1 MSASPTAPEL
11 GATSQATP
19 SERGGPSALPPWP
32 PWTAPLALVLG
43 LVLAALGGLLVDI
56 PALLFGVRLGSGR
69 LPPGLQIADT
79 FVQDV
84 GFVAAGVLIAGWG
97 GRQVRAWQFGLRPTP
112 WRRAVGGV
120 LALYAAFV
128 AFSAVWA
135 AALDVHAKEKV
146 LDQLGANRNAALLV
160 GAAVLTTV
168 VAPICE
174 EFLFRGFI
182 FTALRTWSGPWVAA
196 VLTGALFGAVHAQ
209 SAPVALLVP
218 LGALGFGLCIL
229 YWRTGSLYPCIAAHC
244 VNNSLAFGTLEGW
257 SWQIPILVVCAL
269 SAVGLL
275 GLGLRRTGLLAL
287 PVTAPAPAPAPAAS

>member
-1 MSASPTAPEL
+1 MFASPTAPEQAARSPGTPGPGGDP
-11 GATSQATP
+11 GAP
-19 SERGGPSALPPWP
+19 SSWP
-32 PWTAPLALVLG
+32 FWTAPLALLLG
-43 LVLAALGGLLVDI
+43 LMLAALGGLLIDI
-56 PALLFGVRLGSGR
+56 PALAFGVHVGSGR

-79 FVQDV
+79 FVQDI
-84 GFVAAGVLIAGWG
+84 GFVAAALLIAGWG
-97 GRQVRAWQFGLRPTP
+97 GRRVRAWQFGLRATP

-120 LALYAAFV
+120 LALYLAFV

-135 AALDVHAKEKV
+135 AALNVHAKEKV
-146 LDQLGANRNAALLV
+146 LEQLGANRNAALLL
-160 GAAVLTTV
+160 GAAALTTV

-182 FTALRTWSGPWVAA
+182 FTALRNWSGPWVAA

-218 LGALGFGLCIL
+218 LGVLGFGLCIL

-244 VNNSLAFGTLEGW
+244 INNSLAFGTLEGW
-257 SWQIPILVVCAL
+257 SWQIPVLLVCAL
-269 SAVGLL
+269 GSVGLL

-287 PVTAPAPAPAPAAS
+287 PAPAAS

>member
-1 MSASPTAPEL
+1 MSVSPTAPER
-11 GATSQATP
+11 AAASQATP
-19 SERGGPSALPPWP
+19 RGRGGPSALPTWS

-43 LVLAALGGLLVDI
+43 LMLAALGGLLIDI
-56 PALLFGVRLGSGR
+56 PALLFGVHVGSGR

-84 GFVAAGVLIAGWG
+84 GFVAAAVLIAGWG
-97 GRQVRAWQFGLRPTP
+97 GRQARAWQFGLRATP
-112 WRRAVGGV
+112 WRRAVVGV

-135 AALDVHAKEKV
+135 VALNVHAKEKV
-146 LDQLGANRNAALLV
+146 LDQLGANRNAALLL
-160 GAAVLTTV
+160 GAAALTTV

-182 FTALRTWSGPWVAA
+182 FTALRNWSGPWVAA
-196 VLTGALFGAVHAQ
+196 VLTGVLFGAVHAQ

-244 VNNSLAFGTLEGW
+244 INNSLAFGTLEGW
-257 SWQIPILVVCAL
+257 SWQIPVLVVCAL
-269 SAVGLL
+269 SAVGVL
-275 GLGLRRTGLLAL
+275 GLGLRRSGLLAL
-287 PVTAPAPAPAPAAS
+287 PVSPATAPATS